1 MATTG
6 TSGAVER
13 ESRATSKL
21 TRAQLDEK
29 TKEELVDYAE
39 QMGVEV
45 SQSWLKDEII
55 DAIVKRDKTGTSQI
69 VVVDLEEQ
77 PYRLVR
83 LLRKGRGKLM
93 THVERIVADLAEAG
107 TVKSGA
113 QPVVIVVRVEP
124 ELFWFLGYDD

>member
-1 MATTG
+1 MAITG
-6 TSGAVER
+6 TSGAAER
-13 ESRATSKL
+13 ESRAPPKL

-55 DAIVKRDKTGTSQI
+55 DAIVKTDKTGTSQI

-77 PYRLVR
+77 PYRSVR

-93 THVERIVADLAEAG
+93 KHVERIVADLAEAG
-107 TVKSGA
+107 TVKAGA

-124 ELFWFLGYDD
+124 EPFWFLGYD